1 MLKGGTWSSVRWK
14 DVVVGD
20 IVKVLNNSFFP
31 ADLMLLAS
39 RFQFHFF
46 FVIPHIFTTYSY
58 CSEPQGMSFVE
69 TANLDGETNLKIRQA
84 LPSTA
89 KMTSLTELMQ
99 FSGTIECE
107 PPNKHLYE
115 FNGILKETNKT

>member
-1 MLKGGTWSSVRWK
+1 ML
-14 DVVVGD
+14 
-20 IVKVLNNSFFP
+20 
-31 ADLMLLAS
+31 M
-39 RFQFHFF
+39 
-46 FVIPHIFTTYSY
+46 Y
-58 CSEPQGMSFVE
+58 SEPQGMCFIE
-69 TANLDGETNLKIRQA
+69 TANLDGETNLKIRQG

-115 FNGILKETNKT
+115 FNGVLKETNKT